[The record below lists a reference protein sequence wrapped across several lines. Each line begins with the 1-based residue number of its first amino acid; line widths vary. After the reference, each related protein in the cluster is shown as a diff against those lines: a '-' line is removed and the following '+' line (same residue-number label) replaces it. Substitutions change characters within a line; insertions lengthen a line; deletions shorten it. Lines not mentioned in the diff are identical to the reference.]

1 MKIRTTYISSRHDR
15 WFDVP
20 EVVIILY
27 LDLDVIKKKRK
38 EKKRKKVKIILTPVT
53 ERGKTYHVL
62 AVACG
67 FDIPYGWDT
76 VGNNRFSIPGGLG
89 KGYTLREIAC
99 MIEEVMDLLE
109 LPQRCLPSS
118 ERSARHC

>member
-27 LDLDVIKKKRK
+27 FNLDVIKRK
-38 EKKRKKVKIILTPVT
+38 EKTKKKVKIILTPLT
-53 ERGKTYHVL
+53 ERGKTYYVL
-62 AVACG
+62 VVACG

-76 VGNNRFSIPGGLG
+76 VGNNRFSIPGALG
-89 KGYTLREIAC
+89 RGYVR
-99 MIEEVMDLLE
+99 
-109 LPQRCLPSS
+109 
-118 ERSARHC
+118 